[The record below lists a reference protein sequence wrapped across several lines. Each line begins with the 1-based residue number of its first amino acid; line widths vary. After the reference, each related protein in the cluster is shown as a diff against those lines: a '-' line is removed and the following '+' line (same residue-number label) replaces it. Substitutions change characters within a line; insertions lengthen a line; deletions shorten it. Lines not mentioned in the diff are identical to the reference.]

1 MRSAA
6 GRLRFTSRTAAGTRL
21 GQQRYFDR
29 RFEDAADAFLYLGH
43 GGDAVPPTGTPYKT
57 TKPISRNSNAAT

>member
-1 MRSAA
+1 LASPRWAQPDSDST
-6 GRLRFTSRTAAGTRL
+6 LRDTQLSFYPLHGTRL

-43 GGDAVPPTGTPYKT
+43 GGDAVPPD
-57 TKPISRNSNAAT
+57 